1 VAGGIPLLAF
11 VILAVSQS
19 VPSFDLMVLLGSP
32 LPRSTQTVVFL
43 LFLMGFG
50 IKVPLVPLH
59 TWLPQFSWQ
68 RLAR

>member
-1 VAGGIPLLAF
+1 
-11 VILAVSQS
+11 